1 MLNKEYDIS
10 IIGAGPAGCA
20 AALAL
25 QSSGLKIALIDKE
38 IFPRE
43 KVCGDAIPGPGIK
56 ALTKA
61 FPFIH
66 QALFELTEKQRI
78 RYSRIVAP
86 KGRAINYSWQL
97 PAYNIR
103 RAIFDD
109 FLLELVKKHTDTSI
123 INGFELKRIE
133 RNENFLLHSGNEN
146 HSISSKFIIGCD
158 GAGSVTAKSLHHP
171 ETKRTEKVMAVRAY
185 YNNVDLDDQ
194 TNHFFVLKKYLPG
207 YVWVFPLGDG
217 LFNVGFGIKLNKQG
231 KAGRNMKESL
241 EMILQDKKL
250 HPYFKDASI
259 DSEIRAAI
267 IPLGGK
273 KESYSGEGYL
283 LAGDAAHLADPLKGH
298 GIDKALVSGML
309 AGIQAKRCFIEG
321 DFSAATN
328 KTYDGMILQ
337 GIGKELRKS
346 RRDQRLLEM
355 APGLLNIYASLKH

>member
-1 MLNKEYDIS
+1 VTYIKYEIS

-25 QSSGLKIALIDKE
+25 QSSGLKVALIDKE

-66 QALFELTEKQRI
+66 QALFELSEKQRI
-78 RYSRIVAP
+78 RYSRVVAP
-86 KGRAINYSWQL
+86 NGRAINYSWQL
-97 PAYNIR
+97 PAYNIKR
-103 RAIFDD
+103 RIFDN

-123 INGFELKRIE
+123 INGFELKSIE
-133 RNENFLLHSGNEN
+133 RNENFLLHSGNGDN
-146 HSISSKFIIGCD
+146 SISTRFIIGCD
-158 GAGSVTAKSLHHP
+158 GAGSVAAKSLHHP

-231 KAGRNMKESL
+231 KADRNMKESL

-273 KESYSGEGYL
+273 KERYSGEGYL
-283 LAGDAAHLADPLKGH
+283 LAGDAAQLADPLKGH

-309 AGIQAKRCFIEG
+309 AGMHAMHCFKENI
-321 DFSAATN
+321 FSADFNMA
-328 KTYDGMILQ
+328 YDRMIMQ

-346 RRDQRLLEM
+346 RRDQRLLNI
-355 APGLLNIYASLKH
+355 APGLLSIYARIKS